1 MDSRKSGILLHIP
14 CLPSSYGIGDLGPDA
29 YRFVDFLHAAKQ
41 GVWQILPLNPTDS
54 GCQNS
59 PYSSYSAFAG
69 NTLLISPQ
77 LLLEEGLL
85 HQEDLSAVPVF
96 PQGRIDYQAAIA
108 YKSGLFEKA
117 YRHFKRQ
124 RIGRDEFARF
134 REHNGSWL
142 ADYALFIVLKEFFK
156 GAVWT
161 SWPEA
166 LKKKEKG
173 VLQKARKEFKDQI
186 EKKEFLQFIFYRQ
199 WAGLRAYCHQKNVRI
214 FGDIPIYVSLDSVD
228 LWQDPKD
235 FKLDAE
241 YNPVAVAGVPPDYF
255 SATGQR
261 WGNPVYDWDRLQG
274 SGYRWWVQRIQHNLE
289 LFDFMRIDH
298 FRGFVQ
304 YWEIPVEE
312 PTAVKGKWMDVPTH
326 DLLDTFKKH
335 FPSLPLIAEDLGVIT
350 DDVRAVMR
358 AYGLPGMRILLFAFN
373 EDLHKHPYLPHNYGT
388 DCVVYTGTH
397 DNNTVQG
404 WFRNEAT
411 DQEKKNFFAYLG
423 KDVPVK
429 DVHWALIE
437 LAMASKASLAIFP
450 LQDVLGLGEEAR
462 LNKPAS
468 LSGNWQWRLNSQLLD
483 TSVIHHLS
491 SLTEKFHR
499 I

>member
-1 MDSRKSGILLHIP
+1 MNTRKSGILLHIP
-14 CLPSSYGIGDLGPDA
+14 SLPSPYGIGDLGPEA

-85 HQEDLSAVPVF
+85 RKENLSSVPVF
-96 PQGRIDYQAAIA
+96 PSGRIDYEAVIA
-108 YKSGLFEKA
+108 YKNELFEKA
-117 YRHFKRQ
+117 YRYFKRR
-124 RIGRDEFARF
+124 RIGRDEFTRF
-134 REHNGSWL
+134 RERNSPWL
-142 ADYALFIVLKEFFK
+142 VDYALFIVLKEHFK

-161 SWPEA
+161 SWPEG
-166 LKKKEKG
+166 LKRRERDA
-173 VLQKARKEFKDQI
+173 LQKARKEFKDQI
-186 EKKEFLQFIFYRQ
+186 ERKEFLQFVFYRQ
-199 WAGLRAYCHQKNVRI
+199 WAALKVYCHQNDVRI
-214 FGDIPIYVSLDSVD
+214 FGDIPIYVSFDSVD

-235 FKLDAE
+235 FKLDE
-241 YNPVAVAGVPPDYF
+241 EDNPVGVAGVPPDYF

-261 WGNPVYDWDRLQG
+261 WGNPVYDWERLKT
-274 SGYRWWVQRIQHNLE
+274 SRYRWWVKRIQHNLE

-304 YWEIPVEE
+304 YWEIPAQE

-326 DLLDTFKKH
+326 DLLDTLKKH
-335 FPSLPLIAEDLGVIT
+335 FPSLPIIAEDLGVIT

-358 AYGLPGMRILLFAFN
+358 AYSLPGMKILLFAFN
-373 EDLHKHPYLPHNYGT
+373 DDLQKHPYLPHNYET
-388 DCVVYTGTH
+388 NCVVYTGTH

-404 WFRNEAT
+404 WFRSEAT
-411 DQEKKNFFAYLG
+411 DQEKENFFAYIG
-423 KDVPVK
+423 KDVPERE
-429 DVHWALIE
+429 VHWAMIE
-437 LAMASKASLAIFP
+437 LAMASKAALAIFP

-462 LNKPAS
+462 FNKPAS
-468 LSGNWQWRLNSQLLD
+468 LSGNWQWRLNPQLLD
-483 TSVIHHLS
+483 SSVTHRLS
-491 SLTEKFHR
+491 SLAEKFHR